1 MWFNAIYFHSCVP
14 ELSWNSFVL
23 PWFTFKHGIFYRN
36 TQFANIAPQFK
47 RHLVILLLLNT
58 LKTHRFKS
66 NGLPY
71 VCMHQINTHST
82 IEINY
87 DLLKCKKVCFFLSII
102 QLSNFTT
109 ICVELFCLR
118 FLSRSVKYLIRVNGL
133 ARNTQTAKH
142 FKEIR
147 KKIKKIEIKVLF
159 SMTKIVSAKNW

>member
-58 LKTHRFKS
+58 QKTHRFKS

-71 VCMHQINTHST
+71 VSIHQINTFNNRNKLRF
-82 IEINY
+82 IEAQ
-87 DLLKCKKVCFFLSII
+87 KSVFFLSII

-109 ICVELFCLR
+109 ICDELFCLR

-133 ARNTQTAKH
+133 AQDTQTAKH

-147 KKIKKIEIKVLF
+147 EKNKKIEIKVLI

>member
-1 MWFNAIYFHSCVP
+1 MWLFFVSPFSCEIVQKRGKNAELMWFNAIYFHSCVP

-71 VCMHQINTHST
+71 VCMHQINTFNNRNKLRF
-82 IEINY
+82 IEAQKSVFFSLVHPIIQFYY
-87 DLLKCKKVCFFLSII
+87 DLWWIILFTFSFKKRQVFNPSKWFGPRHANC
-102 QLSNFTT
+102 
-109 ICVELFCLR
+109 
-118 FLSRSVKYLIRVNGL
+118 
-133 ARNTQTAKH
+133 
-142 FKEIR
+142 
-147 KKIKKIEIKVLF
+147 
-159 SMTKIVSAKNW
+159 